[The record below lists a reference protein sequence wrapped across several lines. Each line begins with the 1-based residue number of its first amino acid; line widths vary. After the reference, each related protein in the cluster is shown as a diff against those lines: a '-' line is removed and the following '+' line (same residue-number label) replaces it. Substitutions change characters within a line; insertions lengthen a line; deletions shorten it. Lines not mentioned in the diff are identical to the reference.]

1 MIVHSCISL
10 FLTGLYLLILVYLI
24 KGWAALKRPKVNIT
38 EPVTKV
44 TILIAARNEEARI
57 AYTID

>member
-1 MIVHSCISL
+1 M
-10 FLTGLYLLILVYLI
+10 VYLI

-57 AYTID
+57 AYTIDDILAQNYPQHLTEIIIV